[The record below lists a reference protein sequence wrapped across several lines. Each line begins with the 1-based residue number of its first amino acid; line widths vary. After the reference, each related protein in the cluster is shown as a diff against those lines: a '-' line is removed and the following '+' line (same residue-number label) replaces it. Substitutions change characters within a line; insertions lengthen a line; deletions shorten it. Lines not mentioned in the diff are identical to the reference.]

1 MFASKIRFGEYEKLT
16 VIRKWFYV
24 DTLKILLNKMLG
36 GTDTNTF
43 MVNDTKFNE
52 FMQPEILLEGD
63 RSSCNQRFF

>member
-1 MFASKIRFGEYEKLT
+1 
-16 VIRKWFYV
+16 
-24 DTLKILLNKMLG
+24 MLS